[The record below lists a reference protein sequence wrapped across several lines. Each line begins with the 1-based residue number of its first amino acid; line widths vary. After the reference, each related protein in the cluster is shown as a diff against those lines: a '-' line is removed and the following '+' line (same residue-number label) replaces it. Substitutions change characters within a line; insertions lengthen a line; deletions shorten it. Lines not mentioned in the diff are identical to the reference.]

1 MLFHYIFRT
10 RLVGFLELTHTK
22 QPTNAEV
29 RNAEISGTPPLKNN
43 GKNHG
48 VFLNTLEGI
57 NSTFVLALLDLGPVD
72 MPNLWFRLMAA
83 EFKIRDTLKPR
94 KNIIE
99 EVGINE
105 GFKVLDF
112 GCGPGGY
119 VLPTSKLIGKT
130 GKLFALDVMPVAIDM
145 VKNIIKKNNLKNAET
160 ILSNCNTGLPDD
172 ILDVALLYDAFHDLE
187 NQNAVL
193 QELHRVL
200 KPSGTLSF
208 SDHHMKETSII
219 SAITNQGLFK
229 LLKKGKYA
237 YSFIKI

>member
-1 MLFHYIFRT
+1 
-10 RLVGFLELTHTK
+10 
-22 QPTNAEV
+22 
-29 RNAEISGTPPLKNN
+29 
-43 GKNHG
+43 
-48 VFLNTLEGI
+48 
-57 NSTFVLALLDLGPVD
+57 
-72 MPNLWFRLMAA
+72 MAA

-99 EVGINE
+99 GVGIKE

-119 VLPTSKLIGKT
+119 VLPTSKLIGET
-130 GKLFALDVMPVAIDM
+130 GKLFTLDVIPVAIDM
-145 VKNIIKKNNLKNAET
+145 VKNIIKKNNLKNVET
-160 ILSNCNTGLPDD
+160 ILSNCKTGLPDD
-172 ILDVALLYDAFHDLE
+172 ILDIALLYDVFHDLE

-200 KPSGTLSF
+200 KPSGILSF

-229 LLKKGKYA
+229 LLMKGKYT